1 MLRAL
6 WIVPASNNYQRAV
19 SVPSPGTVR
28 TWRQEAMQGDTTEQ
42 DVLTGAHLH
51 LTQNIRRIE
60 QRASQKTCRC
70 FDPCKATAVQPW
82 QGSPIAPT
90 NEVKPMNIRE

>member
-42 DVLTGAHLH
+42 GSVAAHYRECQTLPKPPDGVSAQAH
-51 LTQNIRRIE
+51 ADEI
-60 QRASQKTCRC
+60 
-70 FDPCKATAVQPW
+70 
-82 QGSPIAPT
+82 IALIT
-90 NEVKPMNIRE
+90 RKLFMQLRG